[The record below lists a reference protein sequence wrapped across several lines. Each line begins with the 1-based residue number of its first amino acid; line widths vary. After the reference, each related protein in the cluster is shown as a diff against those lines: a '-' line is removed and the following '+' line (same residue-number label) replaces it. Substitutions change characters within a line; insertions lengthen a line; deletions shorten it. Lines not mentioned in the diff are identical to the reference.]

1 MSRLPAVAEG
11 VQRLPFA
18 YPRAAPRFDAYL
30 IRAYAAAMFGRRTR
44 ESATDRHQRSGVEA
58 YQGLRNQI
66 LNLDPAEVGLDATDA
81 TNRVWGCVMDTGYPE
96 GTATLVCLRDGTTSL
111 YTSSGFGIIGG
122 GAHPAVVQANAAL
135 LAILADELDR
145 LSASTDE
152 SLPAVG
158 RTVIR
163 ALTFDRPRAYEA
175 DEDDLGDERDALS
188 PVFHA
193 AHDVITQLRLIDEQ
207 HR

>member
-1 MSRLPAVAEG
+1 M
-11 VQRLPFA
+11 
-18 YPRAAPRFDAYL
+18 RAAYAVTLRRMFARRPRQSASDVHK
-30 IRAYAAAMFGRRTR
+30 RT
-44 ESATDRHQRSGVEA
+44 GFEA

-66 LNLDPAEVGLDATDA
+66 LALDPAEVGLRPTGPTD
-81 TNRVWGCVMDTGYPE
+81 RVWGFVMDTGYPE
-96 GTATLVCLRDGTTSL
+96 GTATLVCVRGGTTSL

-122 GAHPAVVQANAAL
+122 GAHPAVVQANAAV

-145 LSASTDE
+145 LPASTDE

-163 ALTFDRPRAYEA
+163 ALTYDGPRAYEA
-175 DEDDLGDERDALS
+175 DEDDLGHERDALS

-193 AHDVITQLRLIDEQ
+193 AHDVITELRLIDDQ
-207 HR
+207 QRNPV

>member
-1 MSRLPAVAEG
+1 MACRPVVAEG
-11 VQRLPFA
+11 TQRLPFA
-18 YPRAAPRFDAYL
+18 YCHPMPRFDA
-30 IRAYAAAMFGRRTR
+30 RCVPAYAAAMFGRRTR
-44 ESATDRHQRSGVEA
+44 ESAKDRHHRSGVEA

-66 LNLDPAEVGLDATDA
+66 LNLDPAEVGLKPTGPTD
-81 TNRVWGCVMDTGYPE
+81 RVWACVMDTGYPE

-122 GAHPAVVQANAAL
+122 GVHPTVVKANAAL
-135 LAILADELDR
+135 LAILTEELDK
-145 LSASTDE
+145 LPPTTDE

-163 ALTFDRPRAYEA
+163 ALTFDGPRAYEA
-175 DEDDLGDERDALS
+175 DEDDLGYERDALS

-207 HR
+207 SR

>member
-1 MSRLPAVAEG
+1 MLRGRSRRSANGGPHPSGLA
-11 VQRLPFA
+11 A
-18 YPRAAPRFDAYL
+18 Y
-30 IRAYAAAMFGRRTR
+30 
-44 ESATDRHQRSGVEA
+44 H
-58 YQGLRNQI
+58 GLRNQI
-66 LNLDPAEVGLDATDA
+66 LTLDPAAVGLTATAPTD
-81 TNRVWGCVMDTGYPE
+81 RVWGCVMDTGYSN

-122 GAHPAVVQANAAL
+122 GAHPTVVQANAAF
-135 LAILADELDR
+135 LAVLADELDR
-145 LSASTDE
+145 LPASDDD

-163 ALTFDRPRAYEA
+163 ALTFDGPRAYEA
-175 DEDDLGDERDALS
+175 DEDDLGEGADVLS

-207 HR
+207 RANPAGRE